1 MLGDGLCVYEGVYV
15 WWVCGEGMS
24 VLGAMCVHVCSVC
37 MWWVVCVFVVCDGCV
52 FPVALLHF
60 LMLPDVGQS

>member
-37 MWWVVCVFVVCDGCV
+37 MCGGLCVC
-52 FPVALLHF
+52 L
-60 LMLPDVGQS
+60 